1 MKQSVGIIG
10 GGFIGT
16 ALAQRL
22 NKDKYDVTLS
32 YRSNK
37 PELAVLDVNYEFC
50 DVDKDSVTGGEA
62 LFQVDTLI
70 VCIPP
75 GFKKDMGDS
84 YTPRIKTIINKAQNN
99 KVKQVVFTSSIGVYS
114 KAGINDENTE
124 LDFAVNKVKV
134 LYDAE
139 QEVLNSRLQYKQVLR
154 LGGLIGGN
162 RQPGNFRVVITE
174 ENANE
179 PVNMV
184 MQEDVVEA
192 IIAVIDNAFSHTS
205 SPQTGSAQSRHRAI
219 YNVVSPHH
227 PNKQS
232 FYRYAR
238 QQADTLIATE
248 IVSNPNITEGRLV
261 KGDLITQELG
271 FSYKHDNFFESFT
284 TNAV

>member
-1 MKQSVGIIG
+1 MKQRVGIIG
-10 GGFIGT
+10 GGFIGN
-16 ALAQRL
+16 ALAQSL

-37 PELAVLDVNYEFC
+37 PELAILDVNYEFC
-50 DVDKDSVTGGEA
+50 DVDRDSVTGGEA
-62 LFQVDTLI
+62 LFQVDSLI

-84 YTPRIKTIINKAQNN
+84 YTPRIKTIINKAQNS
-99 KVKQVVFTSSIGVYS
+99 KVKQVVFTSSIGIYS

-124 LDFAVNKVKV
+124 LDFSVNKVKV

-154 LGGLIGGN
+154 LGGLIGGS

-184 MQEDVVEA
+184 MQEDVVQA
-192 IIAVIDNAFSHTS
+192 IIAVIDDAFSQT
-205 SPQTGSAQSRHRAI
+205 SPQSKHQAI
-219 YNVVSPHH
+219 YNVVAPHH

-238 QQADTLIATE
+238 QQADTLTTTE
-248 IVSNPNITEGRLV
+248 IIGNPITTEGRVV
-261 KGDLITQELG
+261 KGDLITQKLN
-271 FSYKHDNFFESFT
+271 FSYQHDNFFESFS
-284 TNAV
+284 TNVV

>member
-1 MKQSVGIIG
+1 MKQRVGIIG

-16 ALAQRL
+16 ALAQSL

-37 PELAVLDVNYEFC
+37 PESTILGVDYDFC
-50 DVDKDSVTGGEA
+50 DVERNSIIGGEA
-62 LFQVDTLI
+62 LFKVDSLI

-84 YTPRIKTIINKAQNN
+84 YTPRIKTIINQAQNS
-99 KVKQVVFTSSIGVYS
+99 KVKQVVFTSSIGIYS
-114 KAGINDENTE
+114 KAGINDENAE
-124 LDFAVNKVKV
+124 LDMSVNKVKV

-139 QEVLNSRLQYKQVLR
+139 QAVLNSRLQYKQVLR

-162 RQPGNFRVVITE
+162 RQPGNFKVVITKD
-174 ENANE
+174 NANE

-184 MQEDVVEA
+184 MQEDVVGA
-192 IIAVIDNAFSHTS
+192 ITCLIDDAL
-205 SPQTGSAQSRHRAI
+205 SPSQTESAQSQHKAV

-238 QQADTLIATE
+238 QQANTLTNSE
-248 IVSNPNITEGRLV
+248 IVGNPNNVEGRLV
-261 KGDLITQELG
+261 KGDLITKALN
-271 FSYKHDNFFESFT
+271 FKYKHDNFFESFT
-284 TNAV
+284 TNVV